1 MNGLSSILDTSQKED
16 LQMMKDKLLDGKIQQ
31 IER

>member
-1 MNGLSSILDTSQKED
+1 MNGLSSILDTPQKED